1 MGLFKDFAT
10 ALVIIPFVF
19 LAITL
24 LGIFDADVFSAIFS
38 PMGLVIALI
47 VTFCEVAMARI

>member
-38 PMGLVIALI
+38 PMGLIIALI